1 MTLAV
6 KVGDTVVVRGRV
18 TKLSVLDKV
27 RKIVYLNTDNNHSVC
42 VYLNDISEV
51 LEAPWVP
58 KTGDRYIKDGITLP
72 CVCLSVTPKWIVIQ
86 IEGRG
91 DYEPMV
97 FKNDDT
103 FTKIRKPLTDCHFDV
118 IISLRR

>member
-18 TKLSVLDKV
+18 TKRPASSDGH
-27 RKIVYLNTDNNHSVC
+27 KIVYLATANNHSVC

-58 KTGDRYIKDGITLP
+58 KTGDRYTRDGINAAA
-72 CVCLSVTPKWIVIQ
+72 VCLSVTPKWIVAQ
-86 IEGRG
+86 EEGRE
-91 DYEPMV
+91 DYEPV
-97 FKNDDT
+97 IFKNDDT
-103 FTKIRKPLTDCHFDV
+103 FTKLRKLLTD
-118 IISLRR
+118 